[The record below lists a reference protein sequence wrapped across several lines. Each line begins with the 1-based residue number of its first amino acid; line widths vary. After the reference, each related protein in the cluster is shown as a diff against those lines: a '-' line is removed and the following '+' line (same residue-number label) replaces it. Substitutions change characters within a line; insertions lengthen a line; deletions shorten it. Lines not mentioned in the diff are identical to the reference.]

1 MLSILFCHSNTT
13 YVRFSIPAFLYCT
26 RFGAYTWYLIRRL
39 NWASIQFRYIHIS
52 EVGVIAQTHNTPK
65 VMTNRKLPLNDS
77 LQKRLLVTVDI
88 GIHSFICIK
97 CGLGTVGKV
106 CNAIEKKISEE
117 NFVWKLF
124 LDFEVEIKFA
134 LFIPRF
140 GLKTLISLNYIP
152 HITWS
157 FFSHTFLRNLT
168 KTWYTSIC
176 ISVDNVY
183 FGVIVSKYSISF
195 YLDASRFRI

>member
-1 MLSILFCHSNTT
+1 M
-13 YVRFSIPAFLYCT
+13 
-26 RFGAYTWYLIRRL
+26 
-39 NWASIQFRYIHIS
+39 
-52 EVGVIAQTHNTPK
+52 
-65 VMTNRKLPLNDS
+65 
-77 LQKRLLVTVDI
+77 TVDI

-106 CNAIEKKISEE
+106 FNAIEKKISEE

-152 HITWS
+152 HITWW
-157 FFSHTFLRNLT
+157 FFSHIVLKIKN
-168 KTWYTSIC
+168 KT
-176 ISVDNVY
+176 
-183 FGVIVSKYSISF
+183 
-195 YLDASRFRI
+195 

>member
-1 MLSILFCHSNTT
+1 M
-13 YVRFSIPAFLYCT
+13 
-26 RFGAYTWYLIRRL
+26 
-39 NWASIQFRYIHIS
+39 
-52 EVGVIAQTHNTPK
+52 
-65 VMTNRKLPLNDS
+65 
-77 LQKRLLVTVDI
+77 TVDI

-140 GLKTLISLNYIP
+140 GLKTLISLNCISP
-152 HITWS
+152 HNMMI
-157 FFSHTFLRNLT
+157 FLSHIFEKSKIELEQMSIIQYVVFLFIRVLY
-168 KTWYTSIC
+168 YTSIC
-176 ISVDNVY
+176 MSVDIVY
-183 FGVIVSKYSISF
+183 CGVIVSK
-195 YLDASRFRI
+195 